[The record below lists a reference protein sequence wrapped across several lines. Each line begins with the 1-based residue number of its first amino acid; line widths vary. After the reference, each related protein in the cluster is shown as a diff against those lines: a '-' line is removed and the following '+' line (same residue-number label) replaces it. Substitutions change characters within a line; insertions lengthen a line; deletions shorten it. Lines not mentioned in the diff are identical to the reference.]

1 MVRLTI
7 ADVDLEAVAH
17 NFRAIQS
24 FLAAEPR
31 DDGSGPPGIVAVV
44 KANAYGHG
52 AVPVALALERAGAT
66 MLACAD
72 IEEAIVLRR
81 AGVRAEILVF
91 GALGVSDVSGVVD
104 YELTPTISTPSAGRR
119 SRSWPPGATPAALSP
134 QDRHGMNRLGLR
146 YDNLA
151 RTLPDLLGS
160 PNLELVG
167 LYTHFA
173 TADMPEHPLMEQQR
187 QRFEQ
192 ARAELASRG
201 IRPRV
206 VHAANSAALLRDARV
221 WYDLVRPG
229 LLLYGVVPPPLAS
242 TLPLRLA
249 LSLRSR
255 VVAVKHIRAGE
266 TVSYGARFIAERPTR
281 IAVIPAGYADG
292 IDLRMAGR
300 GFVLVRGRR
309 APIVGAVTMDMLMI
323 DMTDIEAYPGDEVV
337 LLGTQGEE
345 RIDVREIAAAIGT
358 IPWEILCRLGSRIER
373 VYSGQ

>member
-1 MVRLTI
+1 VVRSTI

-17 NFRAIQS
+17 NFRVIQS

-72 IEEAIVLRR
+72 IEEAVVLRR

-104 YELTPTISTPSAGRR
+104 YDLTPTISTPSAGKALQELAVRR
-119 SRSWPPGATPAALSP
+119 GCRLRYHLKIDT
-134 QDRHGMNRLGLR
+134 GMNRLGLR

-173 TADMPEHPLMEQQR
+173 TADMPEHPLME
-187 QRFEQ
+187 
-192 ARAELASRG
+192 L
-201 IRPRV
+201 
-206 VHAANSAALLRDARV
+206 
-221 WYDLVRPG
+221 
-229 LLLYGVVPPPLAS
+229 
-242 TLPLRLA
+242 
-249 LSLRSR
+249 
-255 VVAVKHIRAGE
+255 
-266 TVSYGARFIAERPTR
+266 
-281 IAVIPAGYADG
+281 
-292 IDLRMAGR
+292 
-300 GFVLVRGRR
+300 
-309 APIVGAVTMDMLMI
+309 
-323 DMTDIEAYPGDEVV
+323 
-337 LLGTQGEE
+337 
-345 RIDVREIAAAIGT
+345 
-358 IPWEILCRLGSRIER
+358 IER
-373 VYSGQ
+373 LCASKP